1 MNTCKLHIVLILL
14 CCYSVLSAQE
24 TAKNKTITT
33 NHNQNSNANAG
44 LFDQGN
50 LKLIA
55 SNFSFTEG
63 CSPNEQGDVFFT
75 DQPNDKIWKY
85 SVAGELSVFLDQSG
99 RANGTYFDPKG
110 NLVTCADAKGELW
123 SIQPDGKMKVLLAD
137 FEGKQFNG
145 PNDLWITAKGNIYFT
160 DPYYKRDYW
169 TRTGTDLSS
178 NDVYYLPKGA
188 KQATRVADGM
198 VRPNGIVGSPDG
210 KHLYISDIGASKTYR
225 YTIEKKGDLANKEL
239 LIAYGSDGMTLDEKG
254 NIYLTTAEGVLIFNA
269 EGQKIAAIKLP
280 QQPSNLCFSGKDKQV
295 LFITARQAI
304 YTLAMNVKGVE

>member
-1 MNTCKLHIVLILL
+1 MNTRKPYILLLLL
-14 CCYSVLSAQE
+14 CCYSAVSAQE
-24 TAKNKTITT
+24 PAKNKAAINNNTT
-33 NHNQNSNANAG
+33 AAG
-44 LFDQGN
+44 LFDQDD

-63 CSPNEQGDVFFT
+63 CSPNRQGEVFFT

-85 SVAGELSVFLDQSG
+85 STTGELSVFLEQSG

-110 NLVTCADAKGELW
+110 NLVACADAKGELW
-123 SIQPDGKMKVLLAD
+123 SINPDGKIKVLLAD

-145 PNDLWITAKGNIYFT
+145 PNDLWINAKGNIYFT

-188 KQATRVADGM
+188 KQAKRVAAGM

-210 KHLYISDIGASKTYR
+210 KYLYIADIGASKTYR
-225 YTIEKKGDLANKEL
+225 YHIEKNGDLSNKQLWME
-239 LIAYGSDGMTLDEKG
+239 YGSDGMTLDEKG

-269 EGQKIAAIKLP
+269 EGQKIAAIKLLH
-280 QQPSNLCFSGKDKQV
+280 QPSNLCFSGKDKKV